1 LKKMCQLALLV
12 ALPMMTSVAAARGDE
27 FYEARLRAG
36 EAAYAEKR
44 LPEAIDNLR
53 IAAFGLLESPP
64 LEAEALAYLALA
76 QSATGR
82 AADTDATLG
91 RFLEVERRFAPYA
104 KLKLDPAVRAEFQ
117 ALLLRRVSQPTLL
130 AYPGLAV
137 LVETEEQKIA
147 KLPPK
152 DRARAYEAAA
162 RREPGSARW
171 PLALA
176 RDAEAAGDTK
186 AAIAW
191 SSKAIEIEPG
201 NAEARSV
208 RAHAYFSKGDFA
220 AARADLSTLP
230 ATEIEVRPMLLGDR
244 FVCFVELKD
253 WGPASEAAKTLPSG
267 QAARPDVIRAQER
280 LAAQQPRAA
289 R

>member
-1 LKKMCQLALLV
+1 V
-12 ALPMMTSVAAARGDE
+12 TNSTSE
-27 FYEARLRAG
+27 SRAG

-44 LPEAIDNLR
+44 LPDAIDNLR

-76 QSATGR
+76 QSASGR
-82 AADTDATLG
+82 ATDTDATLG

-104 KLKLDPAVRAEFQ
+104 KLKLDPAVRADFQ

-152 DRARAYEAAA
+152 ERTKAYEAAA
-162 RREPGSARW
+162 RREPGSMRW

-176 RDAEAAGDTK
+176 RDAEAAGDTRRRSHGRARPSDRARQRRRARSGPRLLLPGRLRGRPGRPFDAPGGRDRGPAG
-186 AAIAW
+186 AAR
-191 SSKAIEIEPG
+191 
-201 NAEARSV
+201 RSV
-208 RAHAYFSKGDFA
+208 R
-220 AARADLSTLP
+220 LSRG
-230 ATEIEVRPMLLGDR
+230 TEGVGS
-244 FVCFVELKD
+244 
-253 WGPASEAAKTLPSG
+253 ASDAAKTLPSA
-267 QAARPDVIRAQER
+267 QAARPDVVRAQQQ
-280 LAAQQPRAA
+280 LAAQQPQAA